1 VIIPFRRRRSPVRPI
16 LLGLCLLVLAGWE
29 LGGRFDISGL
39 LPAPAAAP
47 GVAGTAF
54 HVIDGDT
61 VELDGER
68 IRIANIDTPETG
80 RRAGCASER
89 RLARTATR
97 RARSHFRNAGE
108 VQVRRSGTDRY
119 GRTLARI
126 RLDGRDFGRI
136 MIEDGLARPW
146 RGRQHEWCA

>member
-1 VIIPFRRRRSPVRPI
+1 MIIPFKRRRAPIRPI
-16 LLGLCLLVLAGWE
+16 LLGLALLALARWE
-29 LGGRFDISGL
+29 LGGRFDLDGS
-39 LPAPAAAP
+39 PSAPSLAP
-47 GVAGTAF
+47 GIAGAAF

-61 VELDGER
+61 IELDGER

-80 RRAGCASER
+80 HRAGCASER
-89 RLARTATR
+89 RLAQTATR
-97 RARSHFRNAGE
+97 RARAHFRNAGE

-136 MIEDGLARPW
+136 MIEDGVARPW